1 MRHSKKINL
10 ITGILLLAG
19 LSISAYAQ
27 KTTNVQETAVW
38 APENIKVDGK
48 LTEWNDSFQ
57 SMNKATQL
65 YYTLSN
71 DDKNLYLVIKSANNN
86 SGNKLVAGGLTLTIN
101 PAGKK
106 NDKDAAII
114 TFPTANLA
122 SLSSLVTPTVRQEGY
137 AGRPKEELDP
147 ALVAEVHRTA
157 IEAAK
162 EIKLHGVKEIKDSL
176 ISIYNEHGFKG
187 IINYDAKGNLLYE
200 LAVPLKYLHLTDGVA
215 FTYNLKLN
223 GIGGGSLN
231 ALPAPLAGGG
241 SGIPQPQPTE
251 FTRDATKI
259 IPGSGNIG
267 GSGGG
272 GGGFSA
278 GPGSTRPADSIN
290 LQDMMFPT
298 DFWGKYTLAKK

>member
-1 MRHSKKINL
+1 MKFAI
-10 ITGILLLAG
+10 ILLLAG
-19 LSISAYAQ
+19 VNFAYAQ
-27 KTTNVQETAVW
+27 KLTNIQEAAVW

-48 LTEWNDSFQ
+48 LTEWNDTFQ
-57 SMNKATQL
+57 SLNKATQL

-106 NDKDAAII
+106 NDNDAAVI
-114 TFPTANLA
+114 TFPIANRA

-137 AGRPKEELDP
+137 AGRPQEGPDP

-162 EIKLHGVKEIKDSL
+162 EIKQKGIKEIKDSV

-187 IINYDAKGNLLYE
+187 LINYDVKGNLTYE
-200 LAVPLKYLHLTDGVA
+200 LAVPLKYLHLTDGAA
-215 FTYNLKLN
+215 FAYNIKLN
-223 GIGGGSLN
+223 GIGGENLNSL
-231 ALPAPLAGGG
+231 PSPLAGGG
-241 SGIPQPQPTE
+241 SGLPVPQPNE
-251 FTRDATKI
+251 YTRDAARI
-259 IPGSGNIG
+259 VPNPS
-267 GSGGG
+267 SGGG